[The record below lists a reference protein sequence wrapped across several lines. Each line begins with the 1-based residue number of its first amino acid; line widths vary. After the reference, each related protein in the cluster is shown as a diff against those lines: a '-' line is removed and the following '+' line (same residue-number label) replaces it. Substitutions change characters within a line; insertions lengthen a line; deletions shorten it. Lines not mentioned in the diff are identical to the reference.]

1 MIILTSLNNFLAK
14 VSYFIGILIVA
25 IMVMALSLSAITR
38 YISGTGYDWLIELP
52 PVLVCWLVFPL
63 LGPLLREGNH
73 IQVDFLASLT
83 SSRQAKILKLLMN
96 LTALIA
102 SLVFFKAGVEATSL
116 YFNLGQMMELEI
128 DIPIWWMYLSFPVGF
143 IILALFALE
152 LTFQAIYNLNQ
163 KETKDA

>member
-25 IMVMALSLSAITR
+25 TMVMALSLSAITR

-96 LTALIA
+96 LTALTA
-102 SLVFFKAGVEATSL
+102 SLVFFKAGVEATFL

-152 LTFQAIYNLNQ
+152 LTFQAIYDLNQ

>member
-63 LGPLLREGNH
+63 LGPLLKEGNH

-102 SLVFFKAGVEATSL
+102 SLVFFKAGVEATLL

-152 LTFQAIYNLNQ
+152 LTFQAIYDLNQ

>member
-14 VSYFIGILIVA
+14 VSYFIGILIIA

>member
-1 MIILTSLNNFLAK
+1 VIILTSLNNFLAK
-14 VSYFIGILIVA
+14 VSYFIGIFIVS

-102 SLVFFKAGVEATSL
+102 SLVFFKAGVEATLL

-143 IILALFALE
+143 IILAFFALE
-152 LTFQAIYNLNQ
+152 LTFQAIYELNH

>member
-14 VSYFIGILIVA
+14 VSYFIGILIIA

-83 SSRQAKILKLLMN
+83 SSRQAKFLKLLMN

>member
-96 LTALIA
+96 LTALTA
-102 SLVFFKAGVEATSL
+102 SLVFFKAGVEATFL

-143 IILALFALE
+143 LILALFALE
-152 LTFQAIYNLNQ
+152 LTFQAIYDLNQ

>member
-102 SLVFFKAGVEATSL
+102 SLVFFKAGVEATFL

-152 LTFQAIYNLNQ
+152 LTFQAIFDLNQ
-163 KETKDA
+163 NETKDA